1 MPTTTQRTTES
12 TSTQKVH
19 KSIFATSMKSNQIER
34 ITGKPTHNE
43 LEGDLDDDDEHQANT
58 ASFLSQFSFVGLVI
72 LSSLKVIF

>member
-1 MPTTTQRTTES
+1 
-12 TSTQKVH
+12 
-19 KSIFATSMKSNQIER
+19 MKSNQIER

-43 LEGDLDDDDEHQANT
+43 LEGELNDENDEDEPNT